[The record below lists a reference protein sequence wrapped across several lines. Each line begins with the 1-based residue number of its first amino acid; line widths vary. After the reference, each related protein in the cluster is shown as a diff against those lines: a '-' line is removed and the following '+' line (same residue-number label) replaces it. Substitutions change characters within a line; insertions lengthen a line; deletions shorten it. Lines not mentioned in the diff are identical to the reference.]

1 MSLKVKC
8 VGTKNNKRGTILAY
22 ELIACDDKDKK
33 DILAVKPNAL
43 KSAIIGNKIEVENIR
58 LKGNKIEI
66 IDDIELERLNTDNN
80 SYDSNCEVG
89 VINGDIEDKG
99 NEDTNNSS
107 IEANTATEIVENIG
121 STNIVENNEKTEDST
136 CDVDSNNDKV
146 ASEQCCLDIDAML
159 NGSLEKFEVQAACKE
174 KCIVI
179 EIDSDK
185 HILYLDSNVTDLN
198 EDYSSLTLTK
208 YLQQI
213 HGDLIVV
220 GGTGLNNAFAMFMGC
235 EFRTLDLR
243 EFSTS
248 NIQDMRYM
256 FSKSNIDHIYF
267 GNRFDTSNVSNMFSM
282 FNGAKTSSLDISCF
296 NTDKVEN
303 MEYMFYAS
311 DIQNIELGDINTQ
324 NVKSMFNMF
333 KDSKANVDTAN
344 MHILDELKNK

>member
-22 ELIACDDKDKK
+22 ELIECDNKDKK

-66 IDDIELERLNTDNN
+66 IDDNELERLNTDNSN

-89 VINGDIEDKG
+89 VL
-99 NEDTNNSS
+99 NEDMNTSS
-107 IEANTATEIVENIG
+107 IETNTDTDIVENKG
-121 STNIVENNEKTEDST
+121 STDIVENNEKIECNT

-344 MHILDELKNK
+344 MHILDEIKNK